1 MTGIVLKLF
10 NSFIIQ
16 NFNYLGWTKVQE
28 TAILKSGG
36 PQGEQIELNPLIKLA
51 SDILR
56 INQSELVF
64 LFGRFCF
71 LNFLENSTLGELK
84 EEEDSDIF
92 FYSDALLSLKI
103 KKLKEEQRN
112 GWELDGRIKFSESEE
127 FYDNGSLPFHEFVKG
142 FLREGKKYYQHKFS
156 FNKTGDS
163 IFHRESCKITFFTPM
178 PLEKRQIAH

>member
-36 PQGEQIELNPLIKLA
+36 SQGEQIELNPLIKLA

-103 KKLKEEQRN
+103 KKL
-112 GWELDGRIKFSESEE
+112 
-127 FYDNGSLPFHEFVKG
+127 
-142 FLREGKKYYQHKFS
+142 
-156 FNKTGDS
+156 
-163 IFHRESCKITFFTPM
+163 
-178 PLEKRQIAH
+178 